1 MAASEG
7 EAAEIRA
14 RGDAADQS
22 LDATQ
27 SQKYLMRSLATLRL
41 LEELFY
47 QHADGMLDEV
57 RWETNILRVRTFLRA
72 PGFRAAWRTQSET
85 FRSDF
90 GLWIDN
96 IMRETPVTSNPNAA
110 AVSAWKEFSRQ
121 ELARAQSVPS

>member
-1 MAASEG
+1 
-7 EAAEIRA
+7 
-14 RGDAADQS
+14 
-22 LDATQ
+22 
-27 SQKYLMRSLATLRL
+27 MRSLATLRL

-90 GLWIDN
+90 GLWIDT
-96 IMRETPVTSNPNAA
+96 IMRETPVISNPNAA
-110 AVSAWKEFSRQ
+110 GVSAWKEFSRQ
-121 ELARAQSVPS
+121 ELARAHSAPS